1 MEGLLAEIKALR
13 SSSDKDTG
21 GLNDTIRELAYR
33 LSESNRQMEN
43 LNQLVSHLNNIIS
56 YKDELLANLSRENKN
71 LKDESTFKSRLNIFI
86 TYYWKKGWLQNISK
100 KFSLGSSELMTNIC
114 SKRDSFRNLTD
125 ENAHQCV
132 KITYN

>member
-1 MEGLLAEIKALR
+1 MIDERAFELLQSQLAFANEERASLSKQVEGLLAEIKALR

-21 GLNDTIRELAYR
+21 GLKDTIRELADR

-71 LKDESTFKSRLNIFI
+71 LKNESTFKSRLNIFI
-86 TYYWKKGWLQNISK
+86 TYY
-100 KFSLGSSELMTNIC
+100 
-114 SKRDSFRNLTD
+114 
-125 ENAHQCV
+125 
-132 KITYN
+132 